1 MTQVKIDA
9 VVLRETRFV
18 AVGTLFFAAVEQL
31 VFMAFRAWGLAV
43 LLGTLLSGLAG
54 VLNFLFLGLTVQRA
68 LATGDPEAAKSM
80 MKLSRTVRML
90 GQLAVLAIGV
100 LLDVF
105 STVAVIVTIF
115 FPRLTLIVRQA
126 VLARRGG
133 GEVPTAFPADEAQD
147 DAEQGGDES
156 EYENE

>member
-18 AVGTLFFAAVEQL
+18 AVGTLFFAAIEQL
-31 VFMAFRAWGLAV
+31 AFMAFRSWGASV
-43 LLGTLLSGLAG
+43 LLGTLFSGLAG
-54 VLNFLFLGLTVQRA
+54 VLNFFLLGLTVQRA
-68 LATGDPEAAKSM
+68 LASGDPEQGKTM

-90 GQLAVLAIGV
+90 FLLAVLAIGV

-105 STVAVIVTIF
+105 STVAVIITIF

-126 VLARRGG
+126 VLARRGVAADLSATDV
-133 GEVPTAFPADEAQD
+133 GEDVLEK
-147 DAEQGGDES
+147 GGDEAEH
-156 EYENE
+156 EYE